1 MILSVLAD
9 KVKRNLYGNEE
20 KGTFSDLVIK
30 KIDFISSYSVFLV
43 LFKNLKNPLICMWSI
58 KKVLTEIKTNDSILE
73 FVLNLFKIMKRQQ
86 IGITEICRI

>member
-9 KVKRNLYGNEE
+9 KVKRNLYGNDE

-43 LFKNLKNPLICMWSI
+43 LFKSLKSSNNSI
-58 KKVLTEIKTNDSILE
+58 
-73 FVLNLFKIMKRQQ
+73 
-86 IGITEICRI
+86 